1 MAGPAAQPLN
11 AEISVFRR
19 VRAQT
24 DQDRHDPI
32 KGMGRFRAK
41 QVIAPS
47 QEIRVL
53 QTKDSVVSDAW
64 RYGHPV
70 VRYVRGNGAPTPAGE
85 RTKTLQQ
92 VYDNVDDLRQP
103 LRLTVEKRDIYIE
116 KGPEAVCDDLHQE
129 TRDAN

>member
-1 MAGPAAQPLN
+1 MAAAQPLN

-19 VRAQT
+19 VRAQA
-24 DQDRHDPI
+24 DQDRHDAL

-47 QEIRVL
+47 QEVRVL
-53 QTKDSVVSDAW
+53 ETKDNAVSDAW

-92 VYDNVDDLRQP
+92 VYDNVSGLSMP
-103 LRLTVEKRDIYIE
+103 LRLTVERRDIYIE
-116 KGPEAVCDDLHQE
+116 KSAADVADDLQGD